1 MTCVNTDGTLTES
14 ARSLLKVLQKPL
26 TAEEISTQTTR
37 PLVEIKN
44 GLREMIDGGL
54 AASYREQYV
63 LTDKGRA
70 IIAEPQLN

>member
-14 ARSLLKVLQKPL
+14 EKSLLRALQKPL
-26 TAEEISTQTTR
+26 TAEEISTQTTQ
-37 PLVEIKN
+37 PLFEIRN
-44 GLREMIDGGL
+44 GLYKMVDSGL

-70 IIAEPQLN
+70 IIAEPELN